1 MKRST
6 LAARAAALT
15 VFVSAATPA
24 LAAQP
29 ASGQGRL
36 VAPGSQCT
44 LPDATRAA
52 FAAQQAQGQVA
63 RAAVRADVEVW
74 RASGMA
80 QLFRARPL
88 PDVYSERYRQHY
100 VEYLRMRSGPEF
112 AAALCRQLQDA
123 D

>member
-6 LAARAAALT
+6 LAARAAVLAVCL
-15 VFVSAATPA
+15 SATMPA

-29 ASGQGRL
+29 AAGQDRR
-36 VAPGSQCT
+36 ATPGGECV
-44 LPDATRAA
+44 LPDGTRATL
-52 FAAQQAQGQVA
+52 AAQGPMS

-80 QLFRARPL
+80 QLSRARPL
-88 PDVYSERYRQHY
+88 PDVYSERYRRY
-100 VEYLRMRSGPEF
+100 YAAYLRMRGGPEF
-112 AAALCRQLQDA
+112 AAALCRELRDA

>member
-6 LAARAAALT
+6 LAARAAALA
-15 VFVSAATPA
+15 VFVSATMPA

-29 ASGQGRL
+29 AAGQGRL
-36 VAPGSQCT
+36 VAPGSECA

-52 FAAQQAQGQVA
+52 FAAQQAQGQVS

-80 QLFRARPL
+80 QLSRARPL

-100 VEYLRMRSGPEF
+100 AEYLRMRSGPEF
-112 AAALCRQLQDA
+112 AAALCRELQNA